1 MKGRLNFNICLLM
14 SMLLLTMVGSA
25 AGEIIFHDDFAGD
38 NTKGRFVMEAEN
50 YSSRMSGASADWWAV
65 DGNDNTFIEGPSE
78 GQVAPTARSG
88 ARGNYMEALGRQI
101 GGIAPIDGSYDG
113 PFLDY
118 KISIQTPGTYRLYV
132 RWTARDGGS
141 DSLYAFILKSDGTL
155 LSGAG
160 PDYFMYHQYR
170 PNWIWDNRGVQNT
183 TQCAYAG
190 FPASAVWKISEP
202 GEYIISIALRENAT
216 ALDAMVFQTAN
227 LPVPSG
233 SGPLQS
239 LFVPETVRLSTLEII
254 TINNIRHAIAEK
266 VEVLEKIDAALE
278 KEWAAYQ
285 ALEELLAGGEYG
297 NLSYGGIVTVKQ
309 RIHSAIQHQEQ
320 SKKAIEKSIEKLEEV
335 LAALGFEI
343 EPTLGR

>member
-1 MKGRLNFNICLLM
+1 MKGRLNLNICLLM

-38 NTKGRFVMEAEN
+38 SNSGRFVMEAEN
-50 YSSRMSGASADWWAV
+50 CSRRISGAGADFWEV
-65 DGNDNTFIEGPSE
+65 NGSDNKFLEGPSE
-78 GQVAPTARSG
+78 GQVAPTAQSG
-88 ARGNYMEALGRQI
+88 ARGNYMEALGLHI
-101 GGIAPIDGSYDG
+101 GGVAPIDDFYDG

-118 KISIQTPGTYRLYV
+118 KVSVGTPGTYHLYV

-141 DSLYAFILKSDGTL
+141 DSLYAFILKPDGTL

-160 PDYFMYHQYR
+160 PNYFMYHQYR
-170 PNWIWDNRGVQNT
+170 ASWFWDNRGVKNT
-183 TQCAYAG
+183 TRCAYAG
-190 FPASAVWKISEP
+190 FPHVAVWTISEP
-202 GEYIISIALRENAT
+202 GDYTICIAHRESGS
-216 ALDAMVFQTAN
+216 ALDAIVFQTAN
-227 LPVPSG
+227 LPVPGG

-239 LFVPETVRLSTLEII
+239 LFISETVRLSTLEII

-266 VEVLEKIDAALE
+266 TEALERIDAALE

-309 RIHSAIQHQEQ
+309 RIHSVVQHQEQ
-320 SKKAIEKSIEKLEEV
+320 SKKALEKSIEKLEEV
-335 LAALGFEI
+335 LAALGFEV
-343 EPTLGR
+343 EPTLDR